1 MKKNRT
7 LGELSRLQLMFR
19 ALHYRNFRLYFIGQ
33 SISLPGTWMQLTT
46 VAWLVWRLEHNA
58 FLLGLAGFAGRIPAF
73 FMAPL
78 AGVFVD
84 RWSRQRLVILT
95 QVLSMI
101 QALFLAALMFSGHIT
116 VWQIIA
122 MSLLLG
128 FIDALALPARQ
139 SFIVQL
145 VDRQEDL
152 AGAIALNSSMVN
164 GARMVGPMIAGVI
177 IASAGEGL
185 CFLLNGLT
193 FVPGVVTLLMMK
205 NVPTHLHASANK
217 AVFQHLKEGFVY
229 AFGFPPI
236 RALLLLVAL
245 VSLTGASFTQL
256 LPIFAQQIL
265 HGGARTQGALASAV
279 GLGAMSGAM
288 FLAMRRSIRG
298 LDTLIAWAPAVFGLG
313 LLGMGL
319 SSSLWLTLAMMP
331 VIGTGLVMQMAA
343 TNTLLQIIAD
353 DDKRG
358 RVMSF
363 YSMAFMGTVPLG
375 SLLAGLLVPFIGAP
389 LTVIAAGLCCIA
401 GSLSFASK
409 LQDLRPLIHPIYIRK
424 GILPEVAK
432 GLQSASGTNQP

>member
-1 MKKNRT
+1 MKKNNNPA
-7 LGELSRLQLMFR
+7 EMSRLQLMFR

-33 SISLPGTWMQLTT
+33 CISLPGSWMQMTA

-58 FLLGLAGFAGRIPAF
+58 VLLGLAGFASRIPAF

-78 AGVFVD
+78 AGVLVD
-84 RWSRQRLVILT
+84 RWSRYQLVILT

-101 QALFLAALMFSGHIT
+101 QALALAALMFSGHIT
-116 VWQIIA
+116 AWHVIA
-122 MSLLLG
+122 LSLLLG

-139 SFIVQL
+139 AFLVQM
-145 VDRQEDL
+145 VDRREDL

-164 GARMVGPMIAGVI
+164 GARMLGPMIAGVT
-177 IASAGEGL
+177 IAAAGEGL

-205 NVPTHLHASANK
+205 VPPHLRASSDK

-245 VSLTGASFTQL
+245 VSLTGASFGQL
-256 LPIFAQQIL
+256 LPIFADQIL
-265 HGGARTQGALASAV
+265 HGGARTQGLLASAV

-288 FLAMRRSIRG
+288 FLAMRRSVRG
-298 LDTLIAWAPAVFGLG
+298 LDTLIAWSPAVFGLG
-313 LLGMGL
+313 LFGLGL
-319 SSSLWLTLAMMP
+319 SSSLWLTVAVMP
-331 VIGTGLVMQMAA
+331 VVGGGMVMQMAA
-343 TNTLLQIIAD
+343 TNTLLQLIVD

-375 SLLAGLLVPFIGAP
+375 CLLAGALVHVIGAP
-389 LTVIAAGLCCIA
+389 MTVIAAGLCCIA
-401 GSLSFASK
+401 GSLSFAAK
-409 LQDLRPLIHPIYIRK
+409 LKTLRTLIDPIYVRK
-424 GILPEVAK
+424 GILPEVAA
-432 GLQSASGTNQP
+432 GLQSASGVNQP